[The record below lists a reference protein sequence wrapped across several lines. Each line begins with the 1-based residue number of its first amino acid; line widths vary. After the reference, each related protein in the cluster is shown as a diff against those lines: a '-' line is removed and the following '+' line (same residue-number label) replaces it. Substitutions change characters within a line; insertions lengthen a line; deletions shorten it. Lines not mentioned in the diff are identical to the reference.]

1 MATDAMQH
9 ATILIVDDDP
19 STLLLASKPLQ
30 DHGYTVLKAPGSA
43 EALRLYAEHPTPI
56 QLVIT
61 DIFLPPPGFQLSV
74 EKNPYPRV
82 NGLEMVDRLLEK
94 KRDLRIM
101 LMSST
106 PGPDLHS
113 RGLIRE
119 GLPFL
124 KKPFTS
130 DALLTLVR
138 GTLAGPPA
146 TQDQAKPSA
155 SGKGEVEWVD

>member
-1 MATDAMQH
+1 MATDGIQR
-9 ATILIVDDDP
+9 ATLLIVDDDP

-56 QLVIT
+56 HLVVT
-61 DIFLPPPGFQLSV
+61 DIFLTPPGFQLSV

-82 NGLEMVDRLLEK
+82 NGLELVDRLLEK
-94 KRDLRIM
+94 KREIRII

-106 PGPDLHS
+106 PGADLQN

-130 DALLTLVR
+130 EALLTLIR
-138 GTLAGPPA
+138 ETLAGPPA
-146 TQDQAKPSA
+146 TQGPVKPSA

>member
-1 MATDAMQH
+1 MATETARRS
-9 ATILIVDDDP
+9 TILLVDDDP

-56 QLVIT
+56 HLVVT

-82 NGLEMVDRLLEK
+82 NGLEMVDRLLEN
-94 KRDLRIM
+94 KRDIRII

-106 PGPDLHS
+106 PGADLHS

-119 GLPFL
+119 EFPVL
-124 KKPFTS
+124 KKPFTGE
-130 DALLTLVR
+130 ALLMLVQQ
-138 GTLAGPPA
+138 TLAGPPA
-146 TQDQAKPSA
+146 APAPTKSSSTD
-155 SGKGEVEWVD
+155 KGDVEWVD